1 MNNTKLKT
9 PIIFM
14 SVFIFSIFTYVSII
28 NIFPNKESDSYL
40 STENSLV
47 NASIENT
54 KYQKGNLIV
63 TTTGEAVKGCVKST
77 KTTPDINSNCWIKI
91 NNYQFSTSILKNK
104 TYYIWLM
111 DNNGLISNIYEYH
124 SK

>member
-14 SVFIFSIFTYVSII
+14 SVFIFSIFTYVSVI
-28 NIFPNKESDSYL
+28 NIFPNKSSDSYL
-40 STENSLV
+40 STENSPI
-47 NASIENT
+47 NASIKDTN
-54 KYQKGNLIV
+54 YQKGKLIV
-63 TTTGEAVKGCVKST
+63 TITGEAVKGCVKST
-77 KTTPDINSNCWIKI
+77 KTTPDSNSNCWIKI
-91 NNYQFSTSILKNK
+91 DNYKFSASVLKNK

-111 DNNGLISNIYEYH
+111 DESGLTGNKYDYH

>member
-1 MNNTKLKT
+1 MNDIKFKT

-14 SVFIFSIFTYVSII
+14 SVFIFSLFTYVSII
-28 NIFPNKESDSYL
+28 NIFPNKASDSYL
-40 STENSLV
+40 STENNLI
-47 NASIENT
+47 NANIENMN
-54 KYQKGNLIV
+54 YQKGKLVVKI
-63 TTTGEAVKGCVKST
+63 TGDAVRGCIKST
-77 KTTPDINSNCWIKI
+77 KTIPDSNSNCWIKI